1 MKRIEVIGFKNIYSS
16 YSLVFKIFTHKKGN
30 VFVRIDS
37 GLDNHNKYIV
47 FLDTNKFTGILAS
60 KGYFYSDTPLELP
73 ENQKPWI
80 KPKIEQCIEGF
91 RNSCENPVPLSTIS
105 FYDDEVR
112 FTDGITRMSW
122 LVANEA
128 EIIPVQTD
136 IHSIQKLQELF
147 GADNYKVKTI
157 QEYLEE
163 YQSQ

>member
-1 MKRIEVIGFKNIYSS
+1 
-16 YSLVFKIFTHKKGN
+16 
-30 VFVRIDS
+30 
-37 GLDNHNKYIV
+37 
-47 FLDTNKFTGILAS
+47 
-60 KGYFYSDTPLELP
+60 
-73 ENQKPWI
+73 
-80 KPKIEQCIEGF
+80 
-91 RNSCENPVPLSTIS
+91 
-105 FYDDEVR
+105 
-112 FTDGITRMSW
+112 MSW